1 MLRTQVQG
9 IASTPSS
16 LEVPATGLQSR
27 AARPS
32 GWREGLAH
40 GDERYQDEMTSR
52 VEAELS
58 WNLALSTPLA
68 VLGATLLAHG
78 STLPNQTLTLAGALS
93 IAVIFVLQIRAR
105 LRVRSWLISDAVSR
119 GASTEQARQDARRFL
134 KEWFR

>member
-1 MLRTQVQG
+1 
-9 IASTPSS
+9 
-16 LEVPATGLQSR
+16 
-27 AARPS
+27 
-32 GWREGLAH
+32 
-40 GDERYQDEMTSR
+40 MTSR